1 MQTHK
6 KFHYIKFLM
15 LVMLLS
21 FSTAKAQHLISPPYF
36 YFDGT
41 KTIQGK
47 MVNGLPNQ
55 YLTIDATGRNL
66 KFIDLVNTNALT
78 LSGVTLTSTVNGI
91 PKSVDLS
98 SALTISDA
106 TTTAKGVVK
115 LAGDLGGTGSTAA
128 APVISNNAITTEKI
142 NNAAVTND
150 KLSAASVKNNNIAEA
165 ITVANGGSGHDM
177 RATVGYLKQAT
188 TGANFTT
195 VPKIPVA
202 DVDGAVRKVNGVAP
216 DANGNV
222 ATMLGRVFT
231 GATVDPNLATSIIG
245 ASPAKQQSDIYIVA
259 DGINPNNGRTFIY
272 DGTNWLEVATDL
284 STSDARYVNV
294 GGDEMEG
301 DLTVPNGV
309 KIILDDAPVNATD
322 AANKAYVDTKISTAN
337 NGLTAASGN
346 VKLGGS
352 LTAATTI
359 TTDATKTL
367 ALAGLQDGATTD
379 KMVVVDGNG
388 VLKSVAAT
396 TRNVNAIVTKTANY
410 TVLDSDYTI
419 LANATSNAFT
429 LTLPDATTNTGR
441 VLIIRKTDESANVL
455 TFSSA
460 IKISETTSF
469 TTLNIN
475 TTIRIQ
481 SDGTAWYKID

>member
-188 TGANFTT
+188 AGANFTT

-231 GATVDPNLATSIIG
+231 GAEVDPNLATSIIG

-379 KMVVVDGNG
+379 KMVVVDGSG

-396 TRNVNAIVTKTANY
+396 TRNLNAIVTKTANY

>member
-55 YLTIDATGRNL
+55 YLTIDPTGRNL

-379 KMVVVDGNG
+379 KMVVVDGSG

>member
-106 TTTAKGVVK
+106 TTTAKGVVR

-188 TGANFTT
+188 AGANFTT

-379 KMVVVDGNG
+379 KMVVVDGSG